1 MKSEYCSRHVT
12 SPFLISTN
20 HECLRID
27 YERKSCVFFLKLM
40 EKGQLVFKE
49 VFPSGERIIVISVIK
64 FISIVAR
71 EYYRV

>member
-1 MKSEYCSRHVT
+1 MK
-12 SPFLISTN
+12 
-20 HECLRID
+20 
-27 YERKSCVFFLKLM
+27 ERVVFFFLKLM